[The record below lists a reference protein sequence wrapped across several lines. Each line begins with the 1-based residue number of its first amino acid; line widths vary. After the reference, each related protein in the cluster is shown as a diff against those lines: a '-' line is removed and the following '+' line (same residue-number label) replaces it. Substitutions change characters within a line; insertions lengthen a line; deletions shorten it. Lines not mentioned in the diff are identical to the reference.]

1 MFGIM
6 KKLKIIFSILGFYV
20 CFLGCRLATDG
31 FCLSHIQP
39 LSEQFCK
46 SATQKQQQDPHHL
59 QMILNQ
65 PFYYLGKGAQTYV
78 FGSRDGEYVIK
89 FFRFERRRPFVPD
102 WVPIPSLFAHYRDQ
116 TKHKRLQRLQK
127 EYRSYQL
134 AFDRFKDESGLIY
147 LHFDVSTLENQKLT
161 IYDKI
166 GIKQELSLQK
176 YPFILQKRALGFY
189 PTLSRLIESR
199 DIKTAQSAIDQLIDL
214 IVKRHK
220 LGLFDKDPDLKTNF
234 GFIGNRPI
242 QIDTGRFTDAA
253 LKESELS
260 VDVRRICGPLAKWLH
275 EKSVDLEEYLNR
287 KIQESLTSHAP
298 SY

>member
-1 MFGIM
+1 M
-6 KKLKIIFSILGFYV
+6 KIFKVIFLILGFYGT
-20 CFLGCRLATDG
+20 FYGCRMATDG

-39 LSEQFCK
+39 HSEQLCK
-46 SATQKQQQDPHHL
+46 TAGQKQQQDPHHL

-78 FGSRDGEYVIK
+78 FRSRDGEYVIK

-102 WVPIPSLFAHYRDQ
+102 WVPIPALFAHHRDQ

-147 LHFDVSTLENQKLT
+147 LHFDVSSLRNQKLT

-176 YPFILQKRALGFY
+176 YPFILQKRALGFF
-189 PTLSRLIESR
+189 PTLNLWIESK
-199 DIKTAQSAIDQLIDL
+199 DIEAAQSAIDQLVNL

-220 LGLFDKDPDLKTNF
+220 QGLFDKDPDLKTNF

-242 QIDTGRFTDAA
+242 QIDTGRFTDAD
-253 LKESELS
+253 LKKSELS
-260 VDVRRICGPLAKWLH
+260 ADVIKICDPLAKWLH
-275 EKSVDLEEYLNR
+275 EKSVDLEEYLNK

-298 SY
+298 SF